1 MAVGKEIRSKILS
14 VKNTQKITKAMEMV
28 AASKKRRAQERMQTS
43 RPYADKIRNIIS
55 HLAHA
60 HPEYRHPYL
69 RPRDTVKRI
78 GLIVVSTDKGLC
90 GGLNINVFKQAILA
104 IQGWKSQQI
113 EIDLA
118 VIGKKAGAFFR
129 KVGGNVLAKVDQLG
143 DTPHLQALIGTVKT
157 MLDAYDRGEID
168 QLYIAQNRFI
178 NTMTQKPQVVKLLPL
193 EPADDQKLEY
203 HWDYLYEP
211 DAKEVLDTL
220 LPRYIESQIYQAVV
234 ENVACEMA
242 SRMIAMKNA
251 TSNAGELIKELQLR
265 YNKQRQA
272 AITQELSEIVAG
284 AAAV

>member
-1 MAVGKEIRSKILS
+1 MAVGKEIRSKIMS

-113 EIDLA
+113 EIALG

-143 DTPHLQALIGTVKT
+143 DTPHLQSLIGTVKT

-168 QLYIAQNRFI
+168 ALYIAQNRFI

-193 EPADDQKLEY
+193 EPAADQKLEY

-211 DAKEVLDTL
+211 DAKEVLDAL

-242 SRMIAMKNA
+242 ARMIAMKNA

>member
-69 RPRDTVKRI
+69 RPRETVKRI

-104 IQGWKSQQI
+104 IQGWKSQQL

-129 KVGGNVLAKVDQLG
+129 KVGG
-143 DTPHLQALIGTVKT
+143 
-157 MLDAYDRGEID
+157 
-168 QLYIAQNRFI
+168 
-178 NTMTQKPQVVKLLPL
+178 
-193 EPADDQKLEY
+193 
-203 HWDYLYEP
+203 
-211 DAKEVLDTL
+211 
-220 LPRYIESQIYQAVV
+220 
-234 ENVACEMA
+234 
-242 SRMIAMKNA
+242 
-251 TSNAGELIKELQLR
+251 
-265 YNKQRQA
+265 
-272 AITQELSEIVAG
+272 
-284 AAAV
+284 